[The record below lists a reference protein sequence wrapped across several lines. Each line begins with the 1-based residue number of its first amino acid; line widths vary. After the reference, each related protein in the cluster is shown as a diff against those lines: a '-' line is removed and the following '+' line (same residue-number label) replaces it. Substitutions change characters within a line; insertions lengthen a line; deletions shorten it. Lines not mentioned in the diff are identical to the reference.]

1 MKLITRISD
10 IFELDYLA
18 FMVCKDLN
26 DDFFDISIQRVFN
39 IIPKVLNFWGSLD
52 VDEIENEIQ
61 ECFVEDCILDAI
73 NAGKYD
79 EKMSYER
86 ADDECNYDRQ
96 EELDELAQDRYT
108 SSIAL
113 VGEAFYT
120 ILTSLGLLTV
130 KEISE

>member
-1 MKLITRISD
+1 M
-10 IFELDYLA
+10 
-18 FMVCKDLN
+18 
-26 DDFFDISIQRVFN
+26 
-39 IIPKVLNFWGSLD
+39 SL
-52 VDEIENEIQ
+52 
-61 ECFVEDCILDAI
+61 
-73 NAGKYD
+73 G

>member
-1 MKLITRISD
+1 
-10 IFELDYLA
+10 
-18 FMVCKDLN
+18 
-26 DDFFDISIQRVFN
+26 
-39 IIPKVLNFWGSLD
+39 
-52 VDEIENEIQ
+52 
-61 ECFVEDCILDAI
+61 
-73 NAGKYD
+73 
-79 EKMSYER
+79 MSYER

>member
-1 MKLITRISD
+1 MRYETYYKDSD

-52 VDEIENEIQ
+52 VDEIEHEIQ
-61 ECFVEDCILDAI
+61 EYFVEDYILDAI

-79 EKMSYER
+79 EKISK
-86 ADDECNYDRQ
+86 
-96 EELDELAQDRYT
+96 
-108 SSIAL
+108 
-113 VGEAFYT
+113 
-120 ILTSLGLLTV
+120 LGQWRPMRL
-130 KEISE
+130 ID